1 MFIVGLKK
9 KKSFGMKVI
18 KMFSFIEGYWL
29 KKENVFE
36 F

>member
-9 KKSFGMKVI
+9 KSCGMKVI
-18 KMFSFIEGYWL
+18 KNYSFIEGYWL